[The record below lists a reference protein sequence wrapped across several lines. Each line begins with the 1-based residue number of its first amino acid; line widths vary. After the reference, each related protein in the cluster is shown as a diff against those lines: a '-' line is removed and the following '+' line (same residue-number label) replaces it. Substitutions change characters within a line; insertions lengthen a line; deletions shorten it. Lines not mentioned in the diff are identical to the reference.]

1 MCALI
6 VEREKGGDVSDLIRV
21 DYGARGWLPAWD
33 CQLVEV
39 LHRQDRPL
47 VGVVQQQGC
56 LYLFDCMSGE
66 TDEAS
71 VWLYVHISSSE
82 FEQLTSD
89 RSPDSFRELLTQM
102 EKGRGFRVAIAFERG
117 GIGGQTSGADF
128 PRDLDWDAL
137 KASFQEYLADL
148 VRDGAVIEHM
158 DAFAS

>member
-56 LYLFDCMSGE
+56 LYLFD
-66 TDEAS
+66 
-71 VWLYVHISSSE
+71 
-82 FEQLTSD
+82 
-89 RSPDSFRELLTQM
+89 
-102 EKGRGFRVAIAFERG
+102 
-117 GIGGQTSGADF
+117 
-128 PRDLDWDAL
+128 
-137 KASFQEYLADL
+137 
-148 VRDGAVIEHM
+148 
-158 DAFAS
+158 